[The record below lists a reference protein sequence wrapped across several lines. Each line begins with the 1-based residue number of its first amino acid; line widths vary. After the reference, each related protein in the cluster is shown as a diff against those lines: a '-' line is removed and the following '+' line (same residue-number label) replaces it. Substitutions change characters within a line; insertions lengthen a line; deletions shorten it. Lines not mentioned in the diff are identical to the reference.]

1 MSTLAGDEQQSLVLV
16 IYHSRLF
23 KAHWS
28 VLVPDRGTTTR
39 GTRIHVTGSL
49 SAGFEHEIIRGY
61 DVEATGRTHSIIP
74 LGTVTAEALRTI
86 VSVDPEDTKTASN
99 RLEEI
104 ALETPAPGPS
114 LRSSASGAKGRIEV
128 QDCQFWLKRYV
139 AALVEQGI
147 LSPTAIDVLAAA
159 PEH

>member
-1 MSTLAGDEQQSLVLV
+1 MSALPNVEEQSLVLV

-28 VLVPDRGTTTR
+28 VLVPDRGTSTR
-39 GTRIHVTGSL
+39 GTRIHVSGSL
-49 SAGFEHEIIRGY
+49 SSGFEHEIIREY
-61 DVEATGRTHSIIP
+61 DVEATGRSHSIIP
-74 LGTVTAEALRTI
+74 LGTITPGALQPT
-86 VSVDPEDTKTASN
+86 VSVEPHDTSTASN

-114 LRSSASGAKGRIEV
+114 LRSSTSGAKGRIEV
-128 QDCQFWLKRYV
+128 QDCQFWVKRYV

-147 LSPTAIDVLAAA
+147 LSPAALDVLATA